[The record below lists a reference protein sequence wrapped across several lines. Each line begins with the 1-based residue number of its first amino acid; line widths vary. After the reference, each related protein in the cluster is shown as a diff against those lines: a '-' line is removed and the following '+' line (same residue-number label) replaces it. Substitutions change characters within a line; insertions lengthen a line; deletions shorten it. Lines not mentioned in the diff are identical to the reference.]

1 MKTPSYEGLRPAS
14 ENASKS
20 KRRNG
25 KVGTEHEKMLC
36 KELRRLG
43 LYFRTNAPGLLG
55 KPDIVFRSAK
65 VVVFCDGDFWHGRNW
80 RTLRQ
85 SLRKGTNSAYWITK
99 IRSNMQRDLRQT
111 RLLKM
116 QGWQVVRVWETDVK
130 RDPTGAA
137 RLILKVV
144 NSRRSPLQ
152 KLKVTS
158 AHSQ

>member
-1 MKTPSYEGLRPAS
+1 METPSYKGLKPAS

-20 KRRNG
+20 KRSNG
-25 KVGTEHEKMLC
+25 RVGTEHEKLLC

-43 LYFRTNAPGLLG
+43 LYFRMNTPGLPG
-55 KPDIVFRSAK
+55 KPDIVFRSAN

-85 SLRKGTNSAYWITK
+85 SLSKGTNSAYWIAK

-116 QGWQVVRVWETDVK
+116 QGWQVIRVWETDVK
-130 RDPTGAA
+130 RDPIGTATFIKNA
-137 RLILKVV
+137 V
-144 NSRRSPLQ
+144 NSRRALFQ
-152 KLKVTS
+152 KSKVTS
-158 AHSQ
+158 AYSQ